1 MPIEIKL
8 KGLFLYPGPVSW
20 EVLTEPLYGKLTGA
34 APDLVY
40 TPDEDFHGDD
50 SFTFMVN
57 DGLADSDP
65 ATITINV
72 LSVNDAPVAVADTYE
87 TDEDTLLDVTA
98 PGVLENDTDAD
109 GDSLTAVL
117 VTGVSNGSLTLN
129 ADGSFS
135 YTPNAEFIGTD
146 SFTYKANDGEVDS
159 TLPTTVTITVQEDG
173 MLYYYLPLIVH

>member
-1 MPIEIKL
+1 
-8 KGLFLYPGPVSW
+8 
-20 EVLTEPLYGKLTGA
+20 
-34 APDLVY
+34 
-40 TPDEDFHGDD
+40 
-50 SFTFMVN
+50 
-57 DGLADSDP
+57 
-65 ATITINV
+65 
-72 LSVNDAPVAVADTYE
+72 
-87 TDEDTLLDVTA
+87 
-98 PGVLENDTDAD
+98 
-109 GDSLTAVL
+109 